1 MKFKNILSLFD
12 GISCGQIALNRA
24 GIEYDNYYASEIEPN
39 AIKVT
44 QANYPKTVQLGDVT
58 TLDFSKFENV
68 DLLMGGSP
76 CQDLSIAKA
85 DRQGLNGKRSNLF
98 FRFVDALNQAKP
110 KYFIFENVASMSV
123 TERNK
128 ITEILGVE
136 PILINSALVSAQ
148 SRKRLYWTNITGVKQ
163 PDDRKIFLKDIVES
177 GFIYDDKSYCITSS
191 YGKKSFNSDFK
202 KRRASFIAEPV
213 LYQRPRGKNN
223 GGVKEDKS
231 STLTTSK
238 WEYNN
243 LCIEPVS
250 VSGGGVR
257 AKRLTLCYSN
267 MAQKKERTAQ
277 SKESG
282 DTP

>member
-44 QANYPKTVQLGDVT
+44 QANYPKTVQLGDVR
-58 TLDFSKFENV
+58 TLDFTKFENV
-68 DLLMGGSP
+68 DLLIGGSP

-85 DRQGLNGKRSNLF
+85 DREGLSGQRSNLF
-98 FRFVDALNQAKP
+98 YRFVDALKQTKP

-123 TERNK
+123 TERDK

-148 SRKRLYWTNITGVKQ
+148 SRKRLYWTNIKGLKQ
-163 PDDRKIFLKDIVES
+163 PKDRQIFLKDIIES
-177 GFIYDDKSYCITSS
+177 GLIYDDKSYCITSN
-191 YGKKSFNSDFK
+191 YAKKTWNSDFK
-202 KRRASFIAEPV
+202 KRRASFVCMPV
-213 LYQRPRGKNN
+213 
-223 GGVKEDKS
+223 
-231 STLTTSK
+231 
-238 WEYNN
+238 
-243 LCIEPVS
+243 IER
-250 VSGGGVR
+250 VSGGGVQP
-257 AKRLTLCYSN
+257 KRFTLCHSN
-267 MAQKKERTAQ
+267 MAQKKERTDQ

-282 DTP
+282 DTA